1 MEYTFSRLQNA
12 FQHQLRHTP
21 TQMVRS
27 AMAQINWKPRLVG
40 IKGARGVGKTTL
52 VLQYIKLHLSHQLPE
67 TLYVSLDSLWFA
79 EHSLL
84 DLAELFIQKGG
95 RYLFLD
101 EVHKYPNWSQEL
113 KNCYDQFPQL
123 KIVFTGSSLLEILNA
138 RADLSR
144 RAVMHELPG
153 LSFREYLSLEND
165 RQLPSY
171 SLADI
176 LFSHQDIVPT
186 IVDQVTPLRHFPAYL
201 REGYYPFYREH
212 DQAFNQKLQE
222 MVQLALD
229 LELPVLRKVETA
241 YLPRIKQL
249 LYIIAQGVPF
259 IPNATKLSHKI
270 HIERSTLLR
279 YFHYLA
285 EMNLTHNLFKRA
297 RGISQLQKPQKIY
310 LRNPNLMFA
319 LADREVNRGSLRET
333 FLISQLAPQC
343 QIQYPPFGDF
353 WVEDQYLI
361 EVGGRDKTARQLKN
375 APQGFI
381 AADQIEYGHGH
392 KIPLWLFGFLY

>member
-12 FQHQLRHTP
+12 FHHQLQHTP

-52 VLQYIKLHLSHQLPE
+52 VLQYIKLHLNDRLSE
-67 TLYVSLDSLWFA
+67 TLYVSLDALWFA

-95 RYLFLD
+95 QYLFLD

-165 RQLPSY
+165 LPLPSY
-171 SLADI
+171 PLADI
-176 LFSHQDIVPT
+176 LTRHLDIVPA
-186 IVDQVTPLRHFPAYL
+186 ILEQVPPLRHFSAYL
-201 REGYYPFYREH
+201 REGYYPFYRE
-212 DQAFNQKLQE
+212 DDEAFSQKLQE
-222 MVQLALD
+222 MIQLALD
-229 LELPVLRKVETA
+229 LELPLLRKVETA

-259 IPNATKLSHKI
+259 VPNTTKLSHKI

-279 YFHYLA
+279 YFHYL
-285 EMNLTHNLFKRA
+285 EEINLTHNLFKSA

-310 LRNPNLMFA
+310 LNNPNLMYA
-319 LADREVNRGSLRET
+319 LADRDVNRGSLRET
-333 FLISQLAPQC
+333 FFISQLAPYYHL
-343 QIQYPPFGDF
+343 QYPPSGDF
-353 WVEDQYLI
+353 WVEDRYLI
-361 EVGGRDKTARQLKN
+361 EVGGRDKTARQLKS
-375 APQGFI
+375 AAQGFI
-381 AADQIEYGHGH
+381 AADQLEYGHGQ
-392 KIPLWLFGFLY
+392 KVPLWLFGFLY